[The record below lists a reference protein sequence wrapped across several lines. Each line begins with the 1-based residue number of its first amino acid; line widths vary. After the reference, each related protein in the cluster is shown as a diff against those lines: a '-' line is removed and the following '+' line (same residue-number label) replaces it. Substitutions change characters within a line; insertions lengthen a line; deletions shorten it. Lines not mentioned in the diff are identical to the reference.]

1 MSISAL
7 TPLTVE
13 FCNETPTLVR
23 LLSVHIAFPPTVDGV
38 SLLVGKRKSIADYSY
53 CLLFC
58 KTIISFFSM
67 SLKKKKYFAPD
78 LYTGIERSC
87 VIFTVL
93 TFLGYKFIL
102 FVVEFPLVL
111 FG

>member
-58 KTIISFFSM
+58 KTTISFFSM
-67 SLKKKKYFAPD
+67 SQKKIFAPD

-93 TFLGYKFIL
+93 TFLG
-102 FVVEFPLVL
+102 
-111 FG
+111 